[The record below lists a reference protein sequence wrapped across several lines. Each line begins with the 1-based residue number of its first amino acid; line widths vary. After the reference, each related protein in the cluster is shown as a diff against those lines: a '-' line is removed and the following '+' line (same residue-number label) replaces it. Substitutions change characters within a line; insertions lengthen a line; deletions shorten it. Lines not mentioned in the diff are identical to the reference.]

1 MSFTPQEQHQRR
13 SWSACAHRAAAWFTS
28 IHIGADERIAAIADA
43 ESRVVVTEDP
53 AGEYLGWL
61 DTGHEED
68 PPVLIQHAKV
78 FGVQFV
84 YGLQAELD
92 ARKGTV
98 VRLSVTAADQEV
110 R

>member
-1 MSFTPQEQHQRR
+1 MASGPQEEHRRR
-13 SWSACAHRAAAWFTS
+13 SWPARAHRPAAWFTS
-28 IHIGADERIAAIADA
+28 IYIGADDRVAAIADA
-43 ESRVVVTEDP
+43 EAHVVVTEDP

-61 DTGHEED
+61 DTGRELD

-92 ARKGTV
+92 AAKGTV
-98 VRLSVTAADQEV
+98 VRLSVRDAEQAP